1 MTNPTTGFKQ
11 HPLRER
17 LHNEVHARPPNAL
30 VPPVEICHLAFL
42 SARDNS
48 SIELRHLQRLAASFG
63 VAGPQ
68 EGTNHFAADLGPLR
82 VNFERHTEFSRYTFI
97 AKSDGSPPFQTPVLD
112 LLPAG
117 WLAETAGEVIAA
129 IDVALVQGD
138 LPENLDT
145 ISETYFD
152 GETVI
157 ASMVGSGA
165 GAAFTD
171 FRLRGNGRSRIL
183 IHDLAMTPRQ
193 AGRITQRLL
202 EIETYRMMALLALPQ
217 AQALRPFL
225 EESER
230 TLAKLTSSMEH
241 GDHDE
246 DPRLLE
252 QLTALEVA
260 VQGRLADS
268 QYRLSAAAAYYDIVE
283 RRIVEL
289 REQRLTGFQT
299 FREFVERRLV
309 PAMSTCVSVSASGQ
323 QLSERIARATNLLS
337 TRVEVSREAQN
348 RALLASVAR
357 RAKLQLRLQQTV
369 EGLSVAAITYYIVG
383 LVGYFAKALASAG
396 LAISPDLLTGLSVPV
411 VLFLVAFGITRI
423 RNWLSRGS

>member
-1 MTNPTTGFKQ
+1 MTNTKSNFKQ
-11 HPLRER
+11 HPLRAR

-30 VPPVEICHLAFL
+30 VAPVEVCHLAFL
-42 SARDNS
+42 SNRDSSAR
-48 SIELRHLQRLAASFG
+48 ELVHLNRLAAAFD
-63 VAGPQ
+63 VDGP
-68 EGTNHFAADLGPLR
+68 EDGTNHFAEDLGPLR
-82 VNFERHTEFSRYTFI
+82 INFERHTEFSRYTFI
-97 AKSDGSPPFQTPVLD
+97 APSNTHPPFETPVLD
-112 LLPAG
+112 LLPEG
-117 WLAETAGEVIAA
+117 WLSQVEGEALAA
-129 IDVALVQGD
+129 IDVALIAGK
-138 LPENLDT
+138 LPENLDA
-145 ISETYFD
+145 ISDTYFG

-157 ASMVGSGA
+157 ASMVGSSA

-171 FRLRGNGRSRIL
+171 FRLRDHGRSRIL
-183 IHDLAMTPRQ
+183 IYDIAMTPRQ

-225 EESER
+225 EGSER
-230 TLAKLTSSMEH
+230 NLANLTTSMEH
-241 GDHDE
+241 GDHE
-246 DPRLLE
+246 DDPKLLE

-260 VQGRLADS
+260 VQGRLAES
-268 QYRLSAAAAYYDIVE
+268 QYRLSAAAAYYEIVE

-289 REQRLTGFQT
+289 REQRIPGFQT

-323 QLSERIARATNLLS
+323 QLSERIARATSLLS

-383 LVGYFAKALASAG
+383 LVGYFAKALNSAG
-396 LAISPDLLTGLSVPV
+396 LDINPDLLTGLSVPV
-411 VLFLVAFGITRI
+411 VLFVVAFGITRV
-423 RNWLSRGS
+423 RTWLGRGS